1 MKLERTILANLISND
16 EYRRKVIPFIKSE
29 YFIDSNQKMIF
40 DSLNEYFTAYNNAPS
55 KAAMEIKI
63 DGLSTNEQTHKDL
76 LQELGDIYDL
86 PCKET
91 KQWLVDQ
98 TEQFCKNK
106 ALYNAIFESI
116 EIIDE
121 KSQSKKSKN
130 AIPEILKEALSVS
143 FDSNVGHSYFD
154 DVTKR
159 YEFYHRKEEKYP
171 FDIELLNQ
179 ITNGGV
185 NAKTLNLVLAPS
197 GGSKSIFLCHI
208 AACYLQ
214 QSRDVLYITCEMS
227 EERIAERIDAN
238 LLDVNVSDLVN
249 ISQKTFE
256 TRIDRLKQTCKGKLI
271 IKEYPTATANVM
283 HFRHLLDELRM
294 KNNFVPEIIIVDY
307 LGICTSARFK
317 ASSGANSYTIV
328 KAIAEEVRG
337 LAVERNVPIWSAA
350 QLNRAGASNSDPSM
364 SDTAE
369 SMGLVHTADL
379 MLSIVSTEDL
389 EQLKQ
394 VLFKQLKNR
403 YNDIAINKRFVVGLD
418 KPKMKFFDVEPSAQQ
433 GITNSSTINGNSN
446 VITNSPNSAKPS
458 QIKDFGEWD

>member
-29 YFIDSNQKMIF
+29 YFIDPNQKMIF

-63 DGLSTNEQTHKDL
+63 DSLSTNEQTHKDL

-91 KQWLVDQ
+91 MQWLVDQ

-197 GGSKSIFLCHI
+197 GGCKSIFLCHV

-238 LLDVNVSDLVN
+238 LLDVNVSDLVH

-256 TRIDRLKQTCKGKLI
+256 NRIDRLKQTCKGKLI

-283 HFRHLLDELRM
+283 HFRHLLDELKM
-294 KNNFVPEIIIVDY
+294 KNNFVPEVIIIDY
-307 LGICTSARFK
+307 LGICCSARFK

-350 QLNRAGASNSDPSM
+350 QLNRCLVE
-364 SDTAE
+364 DTLVYCE
-369 SMGLVHTADL
+369 SKGIIPIKDL
-379 MLSIVSTEDL
+379 CIKD
-389 EQLKQ
+389 K
-394 VLFKQLKNR
+394 VL
-403 YNDIAINKRFVVGLD
+403 
-418 KPKMKFFDVEPSAQQ
+418 
-433 GITNSSTINGNSN
+433 GNSGYNEVLKIYNEVQEIYEIELESGKKIRCSKNHLFPVENTLYSIQTGLKVGMNLN
-446 VITNSPNSAKPS
+446 VLPQHK
-458 QIKDFGEWD
+458 